1 MTKIY
6 ERNLKAK
13 NYLENYS
20 VVYREMMNPGGNT
33 FMNNVKLLGLGR
45 GNYVTEGRGNSN
57 GKGLLLA
64 GISGGDRYDSN
75 NST

>member
-1 MTKIY
+1 MAIIY

-20 VVYREMMNPGGNT
+20 VGFREMMNPGGNT

-45 GNYVTEGRGNSN
+45 GNYVTEGRGNIGGN
-57 GKGLLLA
+57 RLLL
-64 GISGGDRYDSN
+64 GGMSDRYDSSN
-75 NST
+75 NR